1 MDPNFVVLSDEQAH
15 QLRHR
20 TLDGLLES
28 YYGGDTA
35 DAAAFRR
42 LVSGRARGADQRIRE
57 WIWRVHRY
65 AQSLA
70 DPQEW
75 FAGQTAL
82 YGEPQPGTWQRWF
95 ESGVQS
101 WGKLWLPILES
112 QPKENTPAGLCGE
125 ALKRLAA
132 KPSRA
137 QRGPTLREGTPPTE
151 MASAL
156 HEILEADSDD
166 KWPKR
171 KKTFFR
177 EPLKN
182 FFKEAGFLASLEARD
197 GEDPLAQDWEWTR
210 HDMLALLRATQ
221 EFAALYTRAKRESG
235 GVDFADLEQFA
246 LKLLRHDS
254 SDAAMDI
261 AASWRK
267 KLKYVFVDEYQDI
280 NEAQDAILRALSDQ
294 GPEGVRTGNRFLVG
308 DVKQSI
314 YRFRLADPAIFQSYK
329 QNWDAPG
336 STQGQVIFL
345 SENFRSREGLLDFV
359 NGFFETVMREEVGG
373 VSYDKKAR
381 LNFGAATDR
390 LALGRAAQPGRHV
403 ELHLRIRGATDE
415 AEDGDDEGSGSR
427 GAMELADLEATEKEA
442 RMLALRLRE
451 LRERKEQVWDEAG
464 GQFRDVEWRDMAVLL
479 RAPAAKAEAY
489 AKEFNRAG
497 VPLHASR
504 GGFYDAT
511 EISDLLGLL
520 QLLDN
525 PLQDL
530 PLLAVLRSP
539 LVGLTLD
546 ELAAVRLAGPGE
558 YFWIALQTFN
568 ASARTVPAGLE
579 TIRAAALGKTRPFV
593 KLFSGWRQRTRQ
605 GSVADCLDQVLAET
619 GYEDILRALP
629 RGEERRRNM
638 RRLLQ
643 LARKFDPYQRQG
655 LLRFLNFVETQRDA
669 EAEEEPAPPATAD
682 AVRLLSIHQS
692 KGLEFPIV
700 ALADLGKA
708 FNMSDTRADFLLD
721 SERGICPRVT
731 PPGRNVSYP
740 SLPYWLATQRQIRES
755 LGEELRLLYVAMT
768 RAKDRL
774 VLAGSASASQA
785 LQDWKTGT
793 AESLVSTERI
803 LSCRNYWAWL
813 QLWLT
818 SATRAEDWQG
828 EWKGANSLIEW
839 TLYSDN
845 DTRLLLEDPAGTAS
859 LRPAPQ
865 ELPEHLLQ
873 LARWKYPFERAA
885 HEPAKTSVTAQ
896 RRLALLEN
904 QEEEAT
910 KAPWTREPSGGNRP
924 RNRAGAGPLS
934 AAELGTA
941 HHKFLQFVALPRV
954 SSVEDLRQEAIRLQ
968 REHILSS

>member
-1 MDPNFVVLSDEQAH
+1 
-15 QLRHR
+15 
-20 TLDGLLES
+20 
-28 YYGGDTA
+28 
-35 DAAAFRR
+35 
-42 LVSGRARGADQRIRE
+42 
-57 WIWRVHRY
+57 
-65 AQSLA
+65 
-70 DPQEW
+70 
-75 FAGQTAL
+75 
-82 YGEPQPGTWQRWF
+82 
-95 ESGVQS
+95 
-101 WGKLWLPILES
+101 
-112 QPKENTPAGLCGE
+112 
-125 ALKRLAA
+125 
-132 KPSRA
+132 
-137 QRGPTLREGTPPTE
+137 
-151 MASAL
+151 
-156 HEILEADSDD
+156 
-166 KWPKR
+166 
-171 KKTFFR
+171 
-177 EPLKN
+177 
-182 FFKEAGFLASLEARD
+182 
-197 GEDPLAQDWEWTR
+197 
-210 HDMLALLRATQ
+210 
-221 EFAALYTRAKRESG
+221 
-235 GVDFADLEQFA
+235 
-246 LKLLRHDS
+246 
-254 SDAAMDI
+254 MDI

-280 NEAQDAILRALSDQ
+280 NEAQDAILRALSDP

-314 YRFRLADPAIFQSYK
+314 YRFRLADPAIFQAYK

-336 STQGQVIFL
+336 SMQGQVVFL

-359 NGFFETVMREEVGG
+359 NGFFETVMREDVGG
-373 VSYDKKAR
+373 VSYDKNAR
-381 LNFGAATDR
+381 LNFGAAAER
-390 LALGRAAQPGRHV
+390 LELGRAAQPGPQV
-403 ELHLRIRGATDE
+403 ELHLRIRGSADDS
-415 AEDGDDEGSGSR
+415 EDGDDEASGAR
-427 GAMELADLEATEKEA
+427 GAMELTDLEATEKEA

-451 LRERKEQVWDEAG
+451 LRDRKEQVWDEAG
-464 GQFRDVEWRDMAVLL
+464 KQFRDVEWRDMAVLL
-479 RAPAAKAEAY
+479 RAPSAKAEAY

-568 ASARTVPAGLE
+568 ATARSVPVALE
-579 TIRAAALGKTRPFV
+579 AIRAAALGKTRPFV
-593 KLFSGWRQRTRQ
+593 KLFSGWRQRTRR

-629 RGEERRRNM
+629 RGEERRRNVQ
-638 RRLLQ
+638 RLLR

-669 EAEEEPAPPATAD
+669 RAEEEPAPPATAD

-692 KGLEFPIV
+692 KGLEFPVV

-721 SERGICPRVT
+721 SEHGICPRVT

-774 VLAGSASASQA
+774 VLAGNASGQA
-785 LQDWKTGT
+785 LQDWTTGT
-793 AESLVSTERI
+793 SQSPVSTERI
-803 LSCRNYWAWL
+803 LSCRSYWAWL

-818 SATRAEDWQG
+818 SATGAEDWKG
-828 EWKGANSLIEW
+828 DSKGANSLIEW
-839 TLYSDN
+839 TLYFEN
-845 DTRLLLEDPAGTAS
+845 DKRLFLEDPAGTAN
-859 LRPAPQ
+859 LPPPPQ

-873 LARWKYPFERAA
+873 LARWQYPFERAA
-885 HEPAKTSVTAQ
+885 REPAKTSVTAQ

-910 KAPWTREPSGGNRP
+910 KAPWTRESSDGNRP
-924 RNRAGAGPLS
+924 RNRVGAGSLS
-934 AAELGTA
+934 ATELGTA

-954 SSVEDLRQEAIRLQ
+954 SSVDGLRQEAIRLQ
-968 REHILSS
+968 QEHILSSQEAAGLNFEALADFWISELGRKISGEPEKVRRELAFTARFSPAELAELAGKSPEMDLEFVVVQGVVDLAVVLPRELWVVDFKTDTFAKTELTAKVHAYEPQLILYVRALERIFHRPVTGCWLHFLSHGTSVPVKSGPGVKQ